1 MKSDSIRTLMAEE
14 KGHMIAPEII
24 TWIEDR
30 LSGDQFIDAGI

>member
-1 MKSDSIRTLMAEE
+1 MAEE

-30 LSGDQFIDAGI
+30 LSGGQFVDAGI